1 MQVEIDQGEVRAE
14 PVMVL
19 RDATIAHPV
28 EAEDA
33 FQDAE
38 HMFYFRSYFRLG
50 CVLSFRFFV
59 HIVFELR
66 PAATSCPARVARPRG
81 WPPSGPDSR
90 RRPTPCALRRAA
102 DRAAYACRPPRPRTC
117 IPNAPRPLCCPPRY
131 APSDRS
137 TTGSPS
143 WSDASPGR
151 ARRTGSWWSKAR
163 G

>member
-1 MQVEIDQGEVRAE
+1 MQVEINEGEVRAE

-19 RDATIAHPV
+19 RDAPVSHLV

-38 HMFYFRSYFRLG
+38 HMFYFCSYFRL
-50 CVLSFRFFV
+50 
-59 HIVFELR
+59 
-66 PAATSCPARVARPRG
+66 
-81 WPPSGPDSR
+81 
-90 RRPTPCALRRAA
+90 RRAVG
-102 DRAAYACRPPRPRTC
+102 RAACACRPPRPPTS
-117 IPNAPRPLCCPPRY
+117 IPNAPRPACCPPRY

-137 TTGSPS
+137 TIDCPS

-151 ARRTGSWWSKAR
+151 ARRWRSWSTKAH

>member
-66 PAATSCPARVARPRG
+66 PAAGHVLRVWRGLVDGLRLALISACRHAGCSRMVEIPR
-81 WPPSGPDSR
+81 SSL
-90 RRPTPCALRRAA
+90 ASLRR
-102 DRAAYACRPPRPRTC
+102 
-117 IPNAPRPLCCPPRY
+117 L
-131 APSDRS
+131 
-137 TTGSPS
+137 SP
-143 WSDASPGR
+143 
-151 ARRTGSWWSKAR
+151 
-163 G
+163 

>member
-19 RDATIAHPV
+19 RDATIAHSV

-38 HMFYFRSYFRLG
+38 HMLYFRSYLRLS

-66 PAATSCPARVARPRG
+66 PAAGHFLRVWCGLPDRPRLPLSPARAPHLA
-81 WPPSGPDSR
+81 PFPGPK
-90 RRPTPCALRRAA
+90 
-102 DRAAYACRPPRPRTC
+102 
-117 IPNAPRPLCCPPRY
+117 
-131 APSDRS
+131 
-137 TTGSPS
+137 G
-143 WSDASPGR
+143 GR
-151 ARRTGSWWSKAR
+151 QDL
-163 G
+163 